1 MPLCACVQQRQMGV
15 ISCSAVFTVSVF
27 GQLSVPHALQH
38 FSTSQGT
45 FPGHGKRP
53 FTCRPLQSWYDGDP
67 VVVAG
72 TRRGIAAAPFIAKL
86 ADAHL
91 HIYNASVPLW
101 VGHIPGE
108 CSHWCQPGA
117 YQLWLFLLN
126 DALRDGGLGNVVEVP
141 GRPAAAKEAL
151 R

>member
-1 MPLCACVQQRQMGV
+1 M
-15 ISCSAVFTVSVF
+15 SYSAVFPVSVI

-38 FSTSQGT
+38 FNTSQGT